1 MRYYIPDY
9 VRRAVGLLNSHGFSA
24 YPVGGC
30 VRDTLLSRPV
40 HDWDIT
46 TAARPDD
53 IVRVFGDAV
62 CGDEGKKYGTVRV
75 KVDGEMM
82 EITAFRVEGG
92 YSDMRRPDSVEFT
105 SDLNDDLSRRDFT
118 VNAMAFDE
126 DGTLIDPFGGLSDI
140 NDRLLR
146 AVGDADTRFGED
158 ALRIMRALRF
168 SSVLGF
174 SLEKNTHEAVFLC
187 RGLLRHVA
195 RERIYEEFKKLMSG
209 RDAHR
214 VICEYADVIAVFMPD
229 ITAAGEYSLAFA
241 CDTVSRLPADF
252 HIRTAALYIAKG
264 FPDADALADSFLC
277 SLKSDRAA
285 RNKVSAI
292 IKAASMLCDT
302 SETGIKKAM
311 ALMGAD
317 AVKAALLIKQS
328 MAKASRDEDGALLYE
343 AASQKAEAVINSGE
357 CITVGGLAIDGRDL
371 ISLGFEPSPRMGETL
386 SRLLFAVIEGET
398 ENSRGALLEYA
409 KKLMGQT

>member
-1 MRYYIPDY
+1 
-9 VRRAVGLLNSHGFSA
+9 
-24 YPVGGC
+24 
-30 VRDTLLSRPV
+30 
-40 HDWDIT
+40 
-46 TAARPDD
+46 
-53 IVRVFGDAV
+53 
-62 CGDEGKKYGTVRV
+62 
-75 KVDGEMM
+75 
-82 EITAFRVEGG
+82 
-92 YSDMRRPDSVEFT
+92 
-105 SDLNDDLSRRDFT
+105 
-118 VNAMAFDE
+118 
-126 DGTLIDPFGGLSDI
+126 
-140 NDRLLR
+140 
-146 AVGDADTRFGED
+146 
-158 ALRIMRALRF
+158 
-168 SSVLGF
+168 
-174 SLEKNTHEAVFLC
+174 
-187 RGLLRHVA
+187 
-195 RERIYEEFKKLMSG
+195 
-209 RDAHR
+209 
-214 VICEYADVIAVFMPD
+214 PD

-252 HIRTAALYIAKG
+252 YIRTAALYIAKG

-285 RNKVSAI
+285 RNKVTAI

-328 MAKASRDEDGALLYE
+328 MAKASRDEDGASIYE